1 MENQRA
7 LATKEDQELIAKEQ
21 EREVQEVGI
30 KAEFDIATMV
40 KSVGN
45 VKLTEKQRKI
55 LFLEV
60 PEEQVEI
67 RADGIVY
74 LPHIFYSGR
83 LREAFGWE
91 YAVIPK
97 GDPKFIQEKNLI
109 VWGFYMV
116 IKGSLMAYAIGH
128 QEYHPGKH
136 MTYVDAMEGAK
147 SNAIMRLCKDLGI
160 GTELWK
166 PEWRNDWQAKW
177 AYIGRNDKGKTV
189 WMKKRPNNGL
199 NNATAFKSEE
209 YIEVEKSIK
218 TIMGESTF
226 IGHVDLVDTE
236 TGEITNYDL
245 DQQRTEILARL
256 NSPTVFGIE
265 IMKKIQTRCMK
276 QKLAVIERDLGIEKE
291 KEQVQVE
298 NGDSLGDEDMD
309 IQQPSVS
316 RETQGKGVD
325 WDKVPE
331 VMAPSEYGSDERQT
345 QGLTVE
351 EKRDTLF
358 KDIEESIP
366 DNGASTPQ
374 SGTKA
379 KLPPRGEKLP
389 PKKE

>member
-1 MENQRA
+1 M
-7 LATKEDQELIAKEQ
+7 
-21 EREVQEVGI
+21 QEVGI

-276 QKLAVIERDLGIEKE
+276 QKLAVTERDLGIEKE
-291 KEQVQVE
+291 KQKVQVE

-309 IQQPSVS
+309 TEGTMSVS
-316 RETQGKGVD
+316 PETQGKGVD

-331 VMAPSEYGSDERQT
+331 VMSPDELSP
-345 QGLTVE
+345 GE
-351 EKRDTLF
+351 NLF
-358 KDIEESIP
+358 ANIEESVP
-366 DNGASTPQ
+366 DTGASTPQ
-374 SGTKA
+374 HGGEV

-389 PKKE
+389 PRQNTEDTKNE

>member
-1 MENQRA
+1 M
-7 LATKEDQELIAKEQ
+7 QEI
-21 EREVQEVGI
+21 GI
-30 KAEFDIATMV
+30 KAEFDISTMV
-40 KSVGN
+40 KSVGS
-45 VKLTEKQRKI
+45 VKLTDKHRTI
-55 LFLEV
+55 LFAPV

-91 YAVIPK
+91 YAVVPK

-166 PEWRNDWQAKW
+166 PEWRADWQEKW

-189 WMKKRPNNGL
+189 WLKKRPAGNGL
-199 NNATAFKSEE
+199 NNAEAFKSKE
-209 YIEVEKSIK
+209 YLEVEKSIK

-245 DQQRTEILARL
+245 DQQRTDILARL

-276 QKLAVIERDLGIEKE
+276 QKLAVTERDLGIE

-309 IQQPSVS
+309 TEGTMSVS
-316 RETQGKGVD
+316 PETQDKGVD

-331 VMAPSEYGSDERQT
+331 VMAPSEYES
-345 QGLTVE
+345 GLTVE

-366 DNGASTPQ
+366 DTGASTPQ

-379 KLPPRGEKLP
+379 QLPPRGEKLP
-389 PKKE
+389 PRKNTEDTNNE